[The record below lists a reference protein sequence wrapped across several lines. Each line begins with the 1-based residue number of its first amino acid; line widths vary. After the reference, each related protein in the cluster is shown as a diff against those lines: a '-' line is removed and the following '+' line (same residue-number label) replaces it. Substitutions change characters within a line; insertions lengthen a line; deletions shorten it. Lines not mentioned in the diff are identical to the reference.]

1 MKVILI
7 SGKARHGKD
16 TVATYIKE
24 GLAKCGY
31 KVLITHYADLVKYV
45 CTTYFGWDGKKDEHG
60 RHLLQYIGTDVVRAN
75 DPDYWVRFVYEIAKL
90 FKDEWD
96 YMIVPDAR
104 FPNEINTFK
113 DSEFD
118 TFHIRV
124 VRENFDDGMTEEQR
138 NHASETALD
147 DCTPDWVV
155 INDGTLDALMEKSH
169 SMVNVIIVWSAMKD
183 GRIKTVEREV
193 QSFDIPEGENPV
205 WTITIQKKQDGGGD
219 ES

>member
-1 MKVILI
+1 MRVILI

-16 TVATYIKE
+16 TVAAYIKE
-24 GLAKCGY
+24 GLEKCGY

-45 CTTYFGWDGKKDEHG
+45 CTMYFGWDGKKDEHG

-90 FKDEWD
+90 FKNEWD

-118 TFHIRV
+118 TIHIRV
-124 VRENFDDGMTEEQR
+124 IRDNFDDGMTEEQR
-138 NHASETALD
+138 SHASETALD
-147 DCTPDWVV
+147 GCLPDKTVT
-155 INDGTLDALMEKSH
+155 NNGTLDDLKEKAF
-169 SMVNVIIVWSAMKD
+169 IIVAELLVGSA
-183 GRIKTVEREV
+183 IKEEIDKFMNYIATG
-193 QSFDIPEGENPV
+193 EGSPFE
-205 WTITIQKKQDGGGD
+205 KK
-219 ES
+219 